1 MPANPTTQAI
11 LELNAVD
18 NTTAVIKKVT
28 TAVEGLKDG
37 YGKLQAVL
45 ATVGVGL
52 SAGYFAGVI
61 KGAIDA
67 MDHLND
73 LSKATGLAVDTL
85 AGLKLAA
92 KQSGSDLDG
101 IAASINK
108 LAVNMGNNAEKFA
121 KIGVTAKDPLKA
133 MQQLADIF
141 VAVKDPQLRAAL
153 AAEAL
158 GKSWASAAPLLAE
171 GGAKIGEMV
180 ERGKQLSGVTKESA
194 DEADKFNGA
203 LAELKATSNGMV
215 AKLVGP
221 MLSGFND
228 VLKSIQLA
236 YEESGKLK
244 AVWVA
249 LGALGQ
255 FLFTDDFLSKSV
267 KVGRQINEINGELE
281 VLRQRR
287 AELAKSSGPLTNFL
301 PELDMK
307 IRERQ
312 AQIKLLQA
320 SLPKA
325 PAEAKPDPAA
335 EAKAKAEADAAA
347 AKARDFLQV
356 NKEMDAAYKSVA
368 KSVADLTAVQ
378 QAELQGQVP
387 LTEAQ
392 KLATKI
398 MVELRDGRLQ
408 LSDALKKE
416 LAGNLELLLSVDQEI
431 IKRKQLIEVYK
442 IEADAAKALTDEE
455 DRRNA
460 VVAGANTTY
469 SQAIKDIA
477 FETEMIKKEAAANGA
492 GLLLKSDEIR
502 LLAKV
507 NLEREIATEQRR
519 IDLELERQLLALGP
533 ETNAG
538 YEEAAEKLRELAQAQ
553 KDALPDAL
561 GARNNARLLNDLNR
575 NSVDQF
581 NGLWST
587 VESTG
592 KQAFVHL
599 LSEGRSSFKSIGDAI
614 KASVIDLLYQLTVR
628 KWVINIGTSIAG
640 SLGISTA
647 ASAAEGMGGIGGI
660 GNLFSAGN
668 SLFGGGGTGGALSSI
683 FGSPSVPIVDALG
696 MGLEGSIAGEGILG
710 ALGGAGAGIGAALPW
725 VGGALAIGGALGL
738 FGGGGGPKPSQYG
751 LMQDPVSGKFWTAQQ
766 DVPGGEGNL
775 AAYAAAFPWADLNDP
790 AKYDQGKLA
799 GLTGYLQ
806 GAPGDSAETMIARLK
821 AHLAVAAEAAQ
832 ATAQLTAA
840 IDQQRQAL
848 LAAKDP
854 MGYWTGQVQALQGQ
868 LGTSVS
874 TVEQW
879 QEAFLAALDAS
890 PTKDQ
895 FTAWQQ
901 LGNAIQQAT
910 DAAAKGAGAI
920 GSLTA
925 SAFST
930 LADFTRYQR
939 TGVAL
944 DGRGNAIPHFAGG
957 GFHAGGA
964 RLVGESGP
972 EIEITGPSRIISN
985 ADASRFFDVSALLE
999 ELRAMRADMV
1009 AGDVAVARNT
1019 GEVAKLARRWD
1030 RDGLGVRGVDPTL
1043 PLEVN
1048 VVESVPVPIA

>member
-1 MPANPTTQAI
+1 MPANPTTQAV

-194 DEADKFNGA
+194 DEADKFNDA
-203 LAELKATSNGMV
+203 LAELKATSDGMV

-738 FGGGGGPKPSQYG
+738 FGGGGGPKQQNLYWNGGNFGADNITSQNAAFYDKVNAYTG
-751 LMQDPVSGKFWTAQQ
+751 QIRADYTPEQLQRLNGINVS
-766 DVPGGEGNL
+766 
-775 AAYAAAFPWADLNDP
+775 AAAGTDENQLFAQLQQ
-790 AKYDQGKLA
+790 AVASAMQGIKSISQ
-799 GLTGYLQ
+799 TK
-806 GAPGDSAETMIARLK
+806 AETDAFN
-821 AHLAVAAEAAQ
+821 ASV
-832 ATAQLTAA
+832 
-840 IDQQRQAL
+840 DQMRQGL
-848 LAAKDP
+848 LAARDP
-854 MGYWTGQVQALQGQ
+854 LGYWTKQVASLNAS
-868 LGTSVS
+868 LGTSLS
-874 TVEQW
+874 SVEDWRTQ
-879 QEAFLAALDAS
+879 FLAVLDAS
-890 PTKDQ
+890 PTQDQ
-895 FTAWQQ
+895 FAAWQQ
-901 LGNAIQQAT
+901 LGAAIQQAT
-910 DAAAKGAGAI
+910 DAAAKGTGAI
-920 GSLTA
+920 GTLTA

-944 DGRGNAIPHFAGG
+944 DGRGNSIPHFASG
-957 GFHAGGA
+957 GFHSGGA
-964 RLVGESGP
+964 RLVGENGP

-985 ADASRFFDVSALLE
+985 ADAGRFFDVSALLE
-999 ELRAMRADMV
+999 EIKGLRADMI
-1009 AGDVAVARNT
+1009 AGDIALSQNT
-1019 GEVAKLARRWD
+1019 GLVAKLARRWD

-1048 VVESVPVPIA
+1048 VVQSVPVPVA